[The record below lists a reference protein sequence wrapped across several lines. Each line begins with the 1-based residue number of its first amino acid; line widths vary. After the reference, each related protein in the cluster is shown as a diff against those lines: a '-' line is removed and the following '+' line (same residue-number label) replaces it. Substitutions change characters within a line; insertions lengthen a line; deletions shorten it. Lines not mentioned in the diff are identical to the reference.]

1 GVLNDEES
9 SMQIQVY
16 SDNRIENSSKL
27 VEWASGAAQAKLQR
41 FDQELTRV
49 TLHITDENGEKA
61 GAQDKR
67 CQIEAR
73 ARGLQP
79 ISVTHKS
86 DTIRIAVDGALD
98 KLHAALTSQLGKL
111 RDRRAATTAADPGE
125 GARQEALM
133 DEDYGGEPEYDQKPS
148 PAHPSAGM
156 GAPTSWPGAAA
167 LACSLGQF
175 DSEECKMANIII
187 TGANRGIGLALVKTY
202 LLGGDR

>member
-1 GVLNDEES
+1 
-9 SMQIQVY
+9 MQIQVY

-133 DEDYGGEPEYDQKPS
+133 EEDYGGETESDQ
-148 PAHPSAGM
+148 
-156 GAPTSWPGAAA
+156 
-167 LACSLGQF
+167 
-175 DSEECKMANIII
+175 
-187 TGANRGIGLALVKTY
+187 
-202 LLGGDR
+202 

>member
-1 GVLNDEES
+1 
-9 SMQIQVY
+9 
-16 SDNRIENSSKL
+16 
-27 VEWASGAAQAKLQR
+27 
-41 FDQELTRV
+41 TRV

-86 DTIRIAVDGALD
+86 DTIRIAVDCALD
-98 KLHAALTSQLGKL
+98 KLHAALTSPPGKL
-111 RDRRAATTAADPGE
+111 RDRRAGTTAADAGE

-133 DEDYGGEPEYDQKPS
+133 EEDYGGEPESAQWPS

-156 GAPTSWPGAAA
+156 GAPTRCSGFRWLTDRLRRPCAAP
-167 LACSLGQF
+167 
-175 DSEECKMANIII
+175 
-187 TGANRGIGLALVKTY
+187 T
-202 LLGGDR
+202 

>member
-1 GVLNDEES
+1 
-9 SMQIQVY
+9 MQIQVY

-98 KLHAALTSQLGKL
+98 KLHGSKSAPAE
-111 RDRRAATTAADPGE
+111 RAARASHRRRSTRLP
-125 GARQEALM
+125 ARASRRRS
-133 DEDYGGEPEYDQKPS
+133 PPS
-148 PAHPSAGM
+148 RTPWPASRRSSRARRRSGSP
-156 GAPTSWPGAAA
+156 
-167 LACSLGQF
+167 
-175 DSEECKMANIII
+175 
-187 TGANRGIGLALVKTY
+187 
-202 LLGGDR
+202 